1 MHYLVRRAEFER
13 NAVYSG
19 DEIDLL
25 ALYVQTGFNI
35 GEAEFERV
43 PLLLEDKH
51 ECLESFLMQL
61 APVRFGHPSLGL
73 IPADRS
79 RGAAAGAPGI
89 AVIPAGTPVQKVIKA
104 VVNYYDPMRSTT
116 RKGIIQENTVTNS
129 MLRHCENNYS

>member
-1 MHYLVRRAEFER
+1 MHYLVRRGEFER

-35 GEAEFERV
+35 GESEFERV

-61 APVRFGHPSLGL
+61 APVRLGHPNLGL

-79 RGAAAGAPGI
+79 RGAAAGGPGI
-89 AVIPAGTPVQKVIKA
+89 AVIPAGTAVQKVIKA

-129 MLRHCENNYS
+129 MLRHSENNYS